1 MATIK
6 FLLQSKN
13 DPAHVYLR
21 LSISKQGSFKRKSG
35 YIIDPDRWSKAK
47 GFPKGNN
54 EAKYKKLKKDLED
67 LSDWVED
74 RFNEAVKNN
83 EVINGDWLQ
92 DQIDRYHGKV
102 EVEDVDSLLYQIQAY
117 IDFLPRKKLGKGKIG
132 AQPSTIQKQKSL
144 KLKISQYQD
153 YTGKAY
159 KISQVS
165 PKWVE
170 KFEKYLFEV
179 DKLSPNTAG
188 RYIKHLKTVC
198 RFAGMNEI
206 TTNTKLNQ
214 VKGYSVKAD
223 IIYLSIDELEII
235 EKKTFE
241 REALNNARDWLII
254 GCYVGQRVSDL
265 LKLTSKNLTTITG
278 LEMIALTQQ
287 KTGKQVTIP
296 VHDKVKAILKR
307 NKGEFPHKIADQKFN
322 NHIKDV
328 CQIAGIKDIVKG
340 SKMVC
345 IDEEAKPKVF
355 RKVPGKYE
363 KWELITSHV
372 CRRSFATNFY
382 GEIPTALLK
391 DITAHSTEL
400 QFLEYI
406 GKSSSDSALQVAEYW
421 SKQAAQAKKEPQL
434 TVLNKAN

>member
-6 FLLQSKN
+6 FILQSKS
-13 DPAHVYLR
+13 DPANIYLR
-21 LSISKQGSFKRKSG
+21 LSVSKQGSYKRKSG
-35 YIIDPDRWSKAK
+35 FIIDPDRWSRVK

-54 EAKYKKLKKDLED
+54 EPKYKNLKKELEN
-67 LSDWVED
+67 LAEYIED
-74 RFNEAVKNN
+74 RYNEAVRYN

-92 DQIDRYHGKV
+92 TQINRYHGKV
-102 EVEDVDSLLYQIQAY
+102 EAEDIDSLLYQIQAY

-132 AQPSTIQKQKSL
+132 AQPSTIQKQKAL
-144 KLKISQYQD
+144 KLKIRQYQE
-153 YTGKAY
+153 YTGKSY

-165 PKWVE
+165 PIWVE
-170 KFEKYLFEV
+170 RFEKYLFEV

-223 IIYLSIDELEII
+223 VIYLTIDELEAI

-265 LKLTSKNLTTITG
+265 LRLTSKNLTTITG
-278 LEMIALTQQ
+278 LEMITLTQQ
-287 KTGKQVTIP
+287 KTGKQVTVP
-296 VHDKVKAILKR
+296 VHDKVKAILEK
-307 NKGEFPHKIADQKFN
+307 NGGHFPKKIAAQKFN
-322 NHIKDV
+322 AYIKDV
-328 CQIAGIKDIVKG
+328 CKLAGIKGIVEG

-345 IDEEAKPKVF
+345 IDEEAEPKIY
-355 RKVPGKYE
+355 RKVLGKYE
-363 KWELITSHV
+363 KWELITSHI

-382 GEIPTALLK
+382 GEIPTSLLK
-391 DITAHSTEL
+391 DITAHSTEQ

-421 SKQAAQAKKEPQL
+421 SKQAAQAKKEPQM
-434 TVLNKAN
+434 TVLKKAK